1 MPIAKL
7 LWGLHLI
14 MYIKGLLLWMVIKC
28 SINVS
33 VIIVASF
40 WKTLLIKTQV
50 KGYWKPFLILLA
62 RLKETFSL
70 HFLSISVRACM
81 PSFSNCLISTFSSD
95 CNVLKDMVQMC
106 FHTEDSTKY
115 STRCLINTSQWK
127 NKWINSKPARKNTFS
142 IASRIGLDVF
152 IGSLICSHG
161 LHICQS
167 NIFSLSAERS
177 THCWHFWSLRKHY
190 AMAKWWLYFILVS
203 ICIGKQLLST
213 FANDF
218 S

>member
-1 MPIAKL
+1 MLVL
-7 LWGLHLI
+7 LLLHLSE
-14 MYIKGLLLWMVIKC
+14 KLFLLRLRSKVIGSLFPFSWPDC
-28 SINVS
+28 ILCLSPWELVCRLS
-33 VIIVASF
+33 LIV
-40 WKTLLIKTQV
+40 
-50 KGYWKPFLILLA
+50 
-62 RLKETFSL
+62 
-70 HFLSISVRACM
+70 C
-81 PSFSNCLISTFSSD
+81 ISTFSSD

-152 IGSLICSHG
+152 IGSLICSHV

-177 THCWHFWSLRKHY
+177 TQCWLFWSLRKHY